1 MSKSKRTVSKGN
13 MPLVWELMVHLHAE
27 RPEAF
32 NNPAILKRIA
42 SEKWKSLKDET
53 HCPNC
58 KASMR
63 SYRFEFDMPNAS
75 MLIAMARVIRENMK
89 HSVTF
94 TEANKVHVQSMPNP
108 TYAMKSRTTQMA
120 KLGLIAPYIKNKK
133 HVAGTWVITSRGWDA
148 LADKPVPKW
157 VESFRNKITE
167 RSEETITI
175 KEVFHLWKAASK
187 KKLLQ
192 GKKQNDYTPD
202 IQEYEQHNDWV
213 HFAELQHGLLL

>member
-1 MSKSKRTVSKGN
+1 MSKKTVDPGN
-13 MPLVWELMVHLHAE
+13 MPKVWDLMVQLHTE

-32 NNPAILKRIA
+32 SNPAILKRIA
-42 SEKWKSLKDET
+42 SERWKSLKDEDR
-53 HCPNC
+53 CPNC

-89 HSVTF
+89 HVPTF

-120 KLGLIAPYIKNKK
+120 KLGLIAPFLKNKK
-133 HVAGTWVITSRGWDA
+133 HVAGTWVITARGWDA
-148 LADKPVPKW
+148 LANIPVQKW

-167 RSEETITI
+167 RSEELVTI
-175 KEVFHLWKAASK
+175 KEVFETWRSASK
-187 KKLLQ
+187 KHMLR
-192 GKKQNDYTPD
+192 GKKHNDYAPD
-202 IQEYEQHNDWV
+202 IREYEQHNDWV
-213 HFAELQHGLLL
+213 HFAEIQQGLFL